1 MVCAGATAYPWGIV
15 EIERANPSGGPVP
28 LRRLFRFGD
37 VVVDVSGREL
47 VRASEA
53 VPLAPAAFD
62 CIAYLIEHRDR
73 AVGRDELIAAVWGRA
88 EVAENL
94 LGKTIVKARRALG
107 DSGDEQAMIR
117 TVPRF
122 GYHWVAPVQEVQLP
136 PPAMVDPAADAQ
148 GVPNHPSPSPTSR
161 PSLRRRWPVALAASL
176 LTAAAVI
183 TIVFVTGRADDPGIA
198 LPVSAS
204 VPAPAESAAL
214 IEAEQAPASVAVLP
228 VRVTAGHDDA
238 WLRLGLMD
246 LIANRLRDAGIPVLP
261 SASVVRL
268 LGGEGERVDPA
279 LLAGLEADRT
289 MRASLRRRGE
299 YWLMHLEL
307 TGRDGMVREFQA
319 RSDSPI
325 AVARQA
331 ADQALVALGQDPA
344 KALLA
349 PADYSLLELSQRA
362 EAAILAND
370 DDGARQ
376 LIAAAPARLQATPEL
391 QFRLAFIDYRAGRIP
406 AARDR
411 LQALLKGSDE
421 TVMPVLRA
429 RALTILA
436 GLDLRDGQPAAAEA
450 PLREAIAL
458 MERHPDVL
466 AAGHAHMGLGIS
478 QAMQA
483 RYEAASD
490 QFARARVA
498 FGLAGDVHALARVDI
513 NEGAMDNL
521 RDRPAEA
528 MVALD
533 RAARRFERLDA
544 PSELGTVLVNQIKAS
559 LVLLDTP
566 RALALGQRLEPLM
579 PRLHNPDERVVLQ
592 LIRADILI
600 GAGRLHE
607 AGDLLDQLDT
617 NPAVLDHSMFAAQRS
632 AAKARLALA
641 EGELTVAADLGRR
654 STADLQGVERARDR
668 TLAWRVAIQALLAEG
683 RIDEAA
689 GEVAALTAWAQTSA
703 PPAAR
708 MAAELAAAQLAW
720 ARGDAD
726 QADALHRGALQQAEA
741 SGVPS
746 DLVAVAV
753 SYGQTLIERN
763 RLPEAASVVGH
774 VARWADRDFDSAM
787 LQVSLYQALGE
798 TQAWQ
803 RALEQAQSL
812 AGDRRIVTAGGNVPA
827 SRL

>member
-1 MVCAGATAYPWGIV
+1 MVCAGGTAYPWGIV
-15 EIERANPSGGPVP
+15 EIERANPSGGPAA

-47 VRASEA
+47 VRAGEA

-122 GYHWVAPVQEVQLP
+122 GYHWVAPVQEAQLP
-136 PPAMVDPAADAQ
+136 PPTMVDPTPLTAATADIPRPAAA
-148 GVPNHPSPSPTSR
+148 SPAPR
-161 PSLRRRWPVALAASL
+161 RRRWPMAVAASL
-176 LTAAAVI
+176 LVAMLIGAIAFVVDRRSDRVVLPAAVMPSESEAVVR
-183 TIVFVTGRADDPGIA
+183 TEQ
-198 LPVSAS
+198 
-204 VPAPAESAAL
+204 VP
-214 IEAEQAPASVAVLP
+214 APASVAVLP

-246 LIANRLRDAGIPVLP
+246 LIGNRLRDAGIPVLP

-289 MRASLRRRGE
+289 MRANLRRRGE

-307 TGRDGMVREFQA
+307 TGRDGVVREFQA

-370 DDGARQ
+370 DDGARR

-391 QFRLAFIDYRAGRIP
+391 QFRLAFIDYRAGRVAP
-406 AARDR
+406 ARHR
-411 LQALLKGSDE
+411 LHALLKESDDI
-421 TVMPVLRA
+421 VPPVLRA

-450 PLREAIAL
+450 PLREAIVL

-478 QAMQA
+478 QAMQG
-483 RYEAASD
+483 RYDQASD

-566 RALALGQRLEPLM
+566 RALALGKRLEPLM
-579 PRLHNPDERVVLQ
+579 PRLHNPDERIVLQ

-607 AGDLLDQLDT
+607 AGELLDQLDA
-617 NPAVLDHSMFAAQRS
+617 NPAVLEHSVFAAQRS
-632 AAKARLALA
+632 VARARLALA
-641 EGELTVAADLGRR
+641 EGELSLAADLGRR

-668 TLAWRVAIQALLAEG
+668 TLAWRIAIQALLAEG
-683 RIDEAA
+683 RIEEAA

-708 MAAELAAAQLAW
+708 MAADLAAAQLAW

-726 QADALHRGALQQAEA
+726 QADQRHRGALQQAEA
-741 SGVPS
+741 AGVPS

-803 RALEQAQSL
+803 RALEQAQNL
-812 AGDRRIVTAGGNVPA
+812 AGDRRIVNAAGNPPV